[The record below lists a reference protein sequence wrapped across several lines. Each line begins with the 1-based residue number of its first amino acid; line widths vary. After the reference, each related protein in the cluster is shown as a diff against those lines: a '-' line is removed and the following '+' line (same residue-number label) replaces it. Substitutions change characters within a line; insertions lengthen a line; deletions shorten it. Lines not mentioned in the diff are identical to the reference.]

1 MQKEDLMKL
10 NFEGFKMQK
19 CKIPTDRAQRVVR
32 KNGVIWL
39 VVIKMSKVTVFSVSY
54 W

>member
-1 MQKEDLMKL
+1 MQKEDRMEL

-19 CKIPTDRAQRVVR
+19 CNIPIDRAQRVVR

-39 VVIKMSKVTVFSVSY
+39 VVIKMSKMTVFSVSY